1 MNSIIKNDCIDI
13 YEEYIKD
20 LKKLS
25 GKKILIT
32 GGSGFLLSY
41 LVYLFLY
48 FNEKNKRKIDVHILD
63 QNTKKFDYLKNKQN
77 FTLINSDITKKKKFT
92 VNYNYIIHG
101 ASIASPVFY
110 KKKPIETITSNV
122 DGLLNILN
130 NYKFSKSL
138 KSMIF
143 MSSSEIYGDPDK
155 KNIPTKETYKGN
167 VSCVGPRA
175 CYDESKRLGE
185 TISTI
190 FYNKFKV
197 PIKIVRPF
205 NVYGPG
211 QSLKDKRIFPDLMN
225 NIKRNKDIILYSD
238 GTPTRSFC
246 YISDQIRGILE
257 VLFRG
262 KNGEP
267 YNVGNTDEISIEG
280 IAKLAVRLSKKSL
293 KVKIKV
299 NSDKTFNIDSP
310 KRRCPDLKK
319 IYRLNKWQPKIKL
332 KTGLL
337 RTINYYKTENL

>member
-1 MNSIIKNDCIDI
+1 MNNIIKNDCIDI

-25 GKKILIT
+25 GKKILVT

-48 FNEKNKRKIDVHILD
+48 FNEKNKSKIHIHVLD
-63 QNTKKFDYLKNKQN
+63 RDIKKFEDFKNHKYLKLMKADISKKQN
-77 FTLINSDITKKKKFT
+77 LSK
-92 VNYNYIIHG
+92 NYHYIIHG
-101 ASIASPVFY
+101 ASIASPVLY
-110 KKKPIETITSNV
+110 KKKPLQTITSNV
-122 DGLLNILN
+122 DGLLNILSK
-130 NYKFSKSL
+130 YKKSKTL

-143 MSSSEIYGDPDK
+143 MSSSEIYGDPDN

-185 TISTI
+185 TISSV
-190 FYNKFKV
+190 FFNKYNI

-211 QSLKDKRIFPDLMN
+211 QSLNDKRILPDLMN
-225 NIKRNKDIILYSD
+225 NIKINKDIILYSD

-267 YNVGNTDEISIEG
+267 YNVGNTEEISIKK
-280 IAKLAVRLSKKSL
+280 IAKIAVKLSGKKL
-293 KVKIKV
+293 DIKIKI
-299 NSDKTFNIDSP
+299 NSDKTFNTDSP
-310 KRRCPDLKK
+310 KRRCPNIDK
-319 IYRLNKWQPKIKL
+319 IFALNKWKPKINL
-332 KTGLL
+332 ENGLL
-337 RTINYYKTENL
+337 RTINYYKNT